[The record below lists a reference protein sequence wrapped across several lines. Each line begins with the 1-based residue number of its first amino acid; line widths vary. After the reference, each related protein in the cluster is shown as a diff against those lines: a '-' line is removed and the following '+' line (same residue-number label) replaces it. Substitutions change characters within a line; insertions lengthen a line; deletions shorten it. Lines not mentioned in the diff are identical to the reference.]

1 MKIPIT
7 MCHGTSW
14 QPQKG
19 KRHQNLLTAER
30 FERYFQIAAEM
41 GFRSISYDDLAKWR
55 NGNGSLPQRPIM
67 VDFDH
72 PDWSIGKIIWPIMQR
87 FGFKGN
93 LFVNTSPMEKIENP
107 HYMKWDDLR
116 ALVVDG
122 WHIGAHTHRHYRMDY
137 LGNKDPSGELIRQ
150 ELEKCDHMLTENLGI
165 TPRDFAFTGTTWSQ
179 VAENEVKKR
188 YRFGRLWVIGSHY
201 DTPNGRIRF
210 ADLVGVLGADELD
223 GGPPSAARYI
233 TRQSHPY
240 RLPAMELEC
249 LIYEYDAFRS
259 YLRGALEDCE

>member
-1 MKIPIT
+1 
-7 MCHGTSW
+7 
-14 QPQKG
+14 
-19 KRHQNLLTAER
+19 
-30 FERYFQIAAEM
+30 
-41 GFRSISYDDLAKWR
+41 
-55 NGNGSLPQRPIM
+55 M

-93 LFVNTSPMEKIENP
+93 L
-107 HYMKWDDLR
+107 
-116 ALVVDG
+116 
-122 WHIGAHTHRHYRMDY
+122 
-137 LGNKDPSGELIRQ
+137 
-150 ELEKCDHMLTENLGI
+150 I

-233 TRQSHPY
+233 TRQSQPY

-249 LIYEYDAFRS
+249 LIYEYDAFRN